1 MKKKISGG
9 LVHETPADL
18 ANALTKTKTISG
30 IWESL
35 TPIARNEFICWV
47 EDAKQENT
55 RARRINRTLEELLD
69 GQKRP
74 CCWVGC
80 IHRTDKKPGKWQQ
93 DVLID
98 KSRNSE
104 QMTCELF
111 AFAGDRNFAEVP
123 TFAETNPTDRPML

>member
-1 MKKKISGG
+1 MVGNNKISGG
-9 LVHETPADL
+9 LAHEMPADL
-18 ANALTKTKTISG
+18 AKALTETKNITG

-55 RARRINRTLEELLD
+55 RARRINRTIEELLD

-80 IHRTDKKPGKWQQ
+80 IHRTDKKPSKWQQ

-98 KSRNSE
+98 KK
-104 QMTCELF
+104 QKK
-111 AFAGDRNFAEVP
+111 
-123 TFAETNPTDRPML
+123 

>member
-1 MKKKISGG
+1 MSTKLSGG
-9 LVHETPADL
+9 LVHELPADL
-18 ANALTKTKTISG
+18 VTALTKSKTISG

-47 EDAKQENT
+47 EDAKQAKT
-55 RARRINRTLEELLD
+55 RAKRIARAIEELLE

-80 IHRTDKKPGKWQQ
+80 IHRTDKKPSRWQQ

-98 KSRNSE
+98 KKK
-104 QMTCELF
+104 
-111 AFAGDRNFAEVP
+111 AKK
-123 TFAETNPTDRPML
+123 

>member
-1 MKKKISGG
+1 MKQRISGG
-9 LVHETPADL
+9 LVHEIPADL
-18 ANALTKTKTISG
+18 INALTETSNIIG

-35 TPIARNEFICWV
+35 TPIARNEFICWI

-55 RARRINRTLEELLD
+55 RAKRINRTVEELLD

-80 IHRTDKKPGKWQQ
+80 IHRTDKKPSKWQQ

-98 KSRNSE
+98 KK
-104 QMTCELF
+104 
-111 AFAGDRNFAEVP
+111 P
-123 TFAETNPTDRPML
+123 KK